1 MKTYNQNKK
10 SNISKFVPINEII
23 NYEPPIYTPNWD
35 GSFNRIKSGKSSYF
49 RPNKEFST
57 FNIDINN
64 TNSLG
69 LNKKS
74 EGIYVILNNKFK
86 FFYVGK
92 TLANIKQRLHSHI
105 QKLTSTNNNRYT
117 TPFKWQKLAFN
128 RYNILKEDSV
138 KLDDIKIK
146 FYHLFKNSTYNID
159 DFENIIYLKYVDLL
173 PEFIS
178 LNDSKRLR
186 IKKLHLN

>member
-1 MKTYNQNKK
+1 MLNILQQLAEEYDPKIGYKK
-10 SNISKFVPINEII
+10 QTFDHI
-23 NYEPPIYTPNWD
+23 
-35 GSFNRIKSGKSSYF
+35 IKSY
-49 RPNKEFST
+49 P
-57 FNIDINN
+57 
-64 TNSLG
+64 
-69 LNKKS
+69 
-74 EGIYVILNNKFK
+74 
-86 FFYVGK
+86 
-92 TLANIKQRLHSHI
+92 
-105 QKLTSTNNNRYT
+105 
-117 TPFKWQKLAFN
+117 
-128 RYNILKEDSV
+128 V